1 MVQEINLLGASL
13 EIKYILLNNDLSKS
27 RLPIKYAKEE
37 DVKYILKKGMLKDR
51 NIKTKLQLI
60 NILKREGF
68 KNPLFKTR
76 KKRN

>member
-1 MVQEINLLGASL
+1 
-13 EIKYILLNNDLSKS
+13 
-27 RLPIKYAKEE
+27 
-37 DVKYILKKGMLKDR
+37 MLKDR